1 MASSVSVNAVLV
13 ATTRKIGKSDLL
25 RTNYTAGP
33 RVAPTIRPTRLDW
46 RKSVDV
52 ARHTL
57 STEGRLRCAA
67 AGSANLQ
74 AWRNGEQLPSDI
86 EREAEDIRA
95 QLEERATMRAEPARG
110 LLIRSA
116 VAQFTK
122 LCLIQRQLLRTSR
135 LSAKAPL
142 GGDVIS
148 RR

>member
-1 MASSVSVNAVLV
+1 M
-13 ATTRKIGKSDLL
+13 
-25 RTNYTAGP
+25 
-33 RVAPTIRPTRLDW
+33 
-46 RKSVDV
+46 VDV

-122 LCLIQRQLLRTSR
+122 LCLIQRHYYALRACLLKRR
-135 LSAKAPL
+135 SA
-142 GGDVIS
+142 VTIS